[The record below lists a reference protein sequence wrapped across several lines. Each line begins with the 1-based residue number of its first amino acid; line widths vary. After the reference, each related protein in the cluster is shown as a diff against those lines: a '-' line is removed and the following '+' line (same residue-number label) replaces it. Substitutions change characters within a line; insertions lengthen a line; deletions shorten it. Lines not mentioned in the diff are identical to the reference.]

1 MMKMLGVFA
10 IAAGALAQT
19 APKIQTVNS
28 DLVLN
33 ALSGDVV
40 FNTAGGATASVSTMA
55 SQIDQVP
62 TARSAAI
69 NAAVIGASSTIL
81 SSVTSMTVPM
91 STAVSNQAVAI
102 GSATTRVSNLESAVG
117 QMSTQLSTLMSN
129 AAQYAPASAS
139 CTAAMNGKL
148 KLVNEQLYFCVGTTW
163 KATYHEPLG
172 TSRGSAATD
181 CQAIADAGD
190 SPANGITTS
199 WIEQHGSGGDD
210 GSIFLAKCQFTTT
223 GNRITGVSLGGD
235 GSTPA
240 DAGLNCASINQR
252 WQRPTGVYFVTM
264 TTTMATSDDED
275 IVQVQCQGGRQVN
288 GDGTDYR
295 APVTS
300 CTSLVRDFNEYI
312 YDNSTGQPIKY
323 WQSIAS
329 SVNLALM
336 PNPVGPAHGTA
347 SSILT
352 PTYNVQNAND
362 GSTDQTSS
370 FLHGGGSGE
379 AWPRYSLQLG
389 GQADVSQVR
398 VFLRTGSCASRNM
411 IAGTGCSFSY
421 RAGTFSGAGQGFQI
435 RVGTEPCT
443 TGESQCPGTLCSW
456 VRSMTQNSIYTIACP
471 AGTIGNYVHF
481 QLPGQNRLLTI
492 GEMQVFARS
501 AQQPCSGSTAFGNG
515 LAATTPGLNCRTIQ
529 LAASGTP
536 PSRAYWVKPRN
547 DMDAFQVYCD
557 MRTWGGGW
565 TIAEQYTGPINNGQS
580 YPLNGRNYNDVL
592 SRGYNHGYYNGR
604 RDGRSLGKQKINALY
619 SVFGIHTV
627 IRWSYGGTYRQ
638 SRTCADALYQ
648 RLNVPSDWDVFHAMR
663 DSRSWDNTASMHTA
677 GAHWSYQYYNNATS
691 GETSQ
696 NFRYYQ
702 EDRVGSGRIRCR
714 TDGSVG
720 SNYDRTRNLI
730 ENDAHRTNMRF
741 HQWEEREANDG
752 SGRTVSVS
760 RHGVPGDPFEGCQ
773 WMFRFNSYRAQSWCR
788 DDTSN
793 YIMLK

>member
-1 MMKMLGVFA
+1 M
-10 IAAGALAQT
+10 
-19 APKIQTVNS
+19 
-28 DLVLN
+28 
-33 ALSGDVV
+33 SGDVV
-40 FNTAGGATASVSTMA
+40 FNTAGGSTTSISSMTSQINQIPGDRSTAIDTAVSTA
-55 SQIDQVP
+55 
-62 TARSAAI
+62 T
-69 NAAVIGASSTIL
+69 SSIL
-81 SSVTSMTVPM
+81 STAAAATTPL
-91 STAVSNQAVAI
+91 STAVSNQATAV
-102 GSATTRVSNLESAVG
+102 GSATTRISTLESATS
-117 QMSTQLSTLMSN
+117 QMSSQLSALQAS

-148 KLVNEQLYFCVGTTW
+148 KLVNEQLYYCVGTTW
-163 KATYHEPLG
+163 KASYHEPLG

-190 SPANGITTS
+190 APTNGITTS

-210 GSIFLAKCQFTTT
+210 GSIFLAKCQFTTQGT
-223 GNRITGVSLGGD
+223 RTTGVSLGGD

-240 DAGLNCASINQR
+240 DAGLNCASINNR
-252 WQRPTGVYFVTM
+252 WQRPAGVYFVS
-264 TTTMATSDDED
+264 MATSMATTDDED
-275 IVQVQCQGGRQVN
+275 IVQVLCSSGNQVN

-295 APVTS
+295 APVRS
-300 CTSLVRDFNEYI
+300 CTSLVRDFNEFL
-312 YDNSTGQPIKY
+312 YDNSTGLPNKY
-323 WQSIAS
+323 WQTIAT
-329 SVNLALM
+329 SVNIALM
-336 PNPVGPAHGTA
+336 PNSVGPAHGTA
-347 SSILT
+347 SSIYH
-352 PTYNVQNAND
+352 PNYNVQNAND
-362 GSTDQTSS
+362 GSPDQSSS
-370 FLHGGGSGE
+370 FFHGGTSGE

-389 GQADVSQVR
+389 AQADVASVR
-398 VFLRTGSCASRNM
+398 LFMRNGGCAERNM
-411 IAGTGCSFSY
+411 QGTGCSFSY
-421 RAGTFSGAGQGFQI
+421 RAGTFSGANQGFQV
-435 RVGTEPCT
+435 RVAQAPCAQ
-443 TGESQCPGTLCSW
+443 GESQCPGTLCAW
-456 VRSMTQNSIYTIACP
+456 VRQMTRNSVYTISCP
-471 AGTIGNYVHF
+471 AGTIGNYVHL
-481 QLPGQNRLLTI
+481 QLPGQNRMLQL
-492 GEMQVFARS
+492 GEIQVFARS
-501 AQQPCSGSTAFGNG
+501 AQQPCTGSTAFGNG

-529 LAASGTP
+529 LAASRTP
-536 PSRAYWVKPRN
+536 ASRAYWVKPRN

-627 IRWSYGGTYRQ
+627 IRWAYGGTYRQ

-663 DSRSWDNTASMHTA
+663 DSRSWDNTANMHTA
-677 GAHWSYQYYNNATS
+677 GSHWSYQYYNNATT

-702 EDRVGSGRIRCR
+702 EERASSRRNRCR

-720 SNYDRTRNLI
+720 SNYDATRNLI
-730 ENDAHRTNMRF
+730 ENDRHRTNMRF

-793 YIMLK
+793 YIMFK